1 MLKLRNLRLSV
12 RLASSVSVDKRGV
25 ATITIDNGKVN
36 MMDRVLMPELVGNV
50 RNLVA
55 DGAKGFIIRSDKKNI
70 FCAGLDISQ
79 MHQKPIEEVV
89 DFWKLLED
97 SWHTLY
103 SLEQPMI
110 AAVNGA
116 AIAGG
121 CLIACCADKRIM
133 TNNPKTRIGY
143 SAPMLGMVTPTFVM
157 ETFETIVG
165 RREAE
170 LALGLA
176 KLYSPQQAY
185 DAGLI
190 DVLVDSDEE
199 LLEEAN
205 RSIEE
210 FLRVPAKAR
219 NITKKIIRGPLIQK
233 FESTRDEITKFGVE
247 QLQDPVTQE
256 IMGKY
261 LANLGKKK

>member
-1 MLKLRNLRLSV
+1 MFIFARMLKLRNLRLPV

-36 MMDRVLMPELVGNV
+36 MMDRVLMPGSQTNNFFSKWRSFVELVGNV

-133 TNNPKTRIGY
+133 TNNPKTRIG
-143 SAPMLGMVTPTFVM
+143 
-157 ETFETIVG
+157 
-165 RREAE
+165 
-170 LALGLA
+170 
-176 KLYSPQQAY
+176 
-185 DAGLI
+185 
-190 DVLVDSDEE
+190 
-199 LLEEAN
+199 
-205 RSIEE
+205 
-210 FLRVPAKAR
+210 
-219 NITKKIIRGPLIQK
+219 
-233 FESTRDEITKFGVE
+233 
-247 QLQDPVTQE
+247 
-256 IMGKY
+256 
-261 LANLGKKK
+261 

>member
-1 MLKLRNLRLSV
+1 MFIFARMLKVRNLRLSV

-36 MMDRVLMPELVGNV
+36 MMDRVLMPGLQTNKKQNYFFGFSSKWRSLVELVGNV

-133 TNNPKTRIGY
+133 TNNPKTRIG
-143 SAPMLGMVTPTFVM
+143 
-157 ETFETIVG
+157 
-165 RREAE
+165 
-170 LALGLA
+170 
-176 KLYSPQQAY
+176 
-185 DAGLI
+185 
-190 DVLVDSDEE
+190 
-199 LLEEAN
+199 
-205 RSIEE
+205 
-210 FLRVPAKAR
+210 
-219 NITKKIIRGPLIQK
+219 
-233 FESTRDEITKFGVE
+233 
-247 QLQDPVTQE
+247 
-256 IMGKY
+256 
-261 LANLGKKK
+261 

>member
-1 MLKLRNLRLSV
+1 M
-12 RLASSVSVDKRGV
+12 
-25 ATITIDNGKVN
+25 
-36 MMDRVLMPELVGNV
+36 VGNV

-55 DGAKGFIIRSDKKNI
+55 DGAKGFIIRSDKRNI

-133 TNNPKTRIGY
+133 TNNPKTRIGK
-143 SAPMLGMVTPTFVM
+143 S
-157 ETFETIVG
+157 
-165 RREAE
+165 R
-170 LALGLA
+170 
-176 KLYSPQQAY
+176 
-185 DAGLI
+185 
-190 DVLVDSDEE
+190 
-199 LLEEAN
+199 
-205 RSIEE
+205 
-210 FLRVPAKAR
+210 
-219 NITKKIIRGPLIQK
+219 KIL
-233 FESTRDEITKFGVE
+233 F
-247 QLQDPVTQE
+247 
-256 IMGKY
+256 
-261 LANLGKKK
+261 